1 MDMWFGVEPLLTIL
15 VLSLP
20 IVWIMDWRF
29 SSHEQSANLRSILYQ
44 YLLIMNILIVF
55 QGILGHLQSPSH
67 QYAVFWGVSDSILQA
82 IQYFSNGPEGRLLLV
97 SMFYLIYISIRQKIS
112 PLSSVTIFSF
122 PLIPLIAIG
131 TSAGSFE
138 PVQEAVASSYAPPP
152 TFYPLFA
159 TLAVGILLGEAM
171 YRTTPFFSD
180 SKLIFLETR
189 IPLVL
194 WLIISGIV
202 LYSDSIST
210 LPPSES
216 ALLLILLASTTIIAD
231 IIGGISENSSESKR
245 ETWTSLAFTFFLI
258 GFTFVLLRVFLDE
271 LTLSSIG
278 TLSITSAIG
287 SQIPSVGFDNRNR
300 SSHRGAILGASIGS
314 CLLVIFGSI
323 DGTSVLPLGLLFM
336 IIPISWN
343 IVDRIFGQSKI
354 HRE

>member
-1 MDMWFGVEPLLTIL
+1 MDMWVGVEPLLTIL

-29 SSHEQSANLRSILYQ
+29 SSNEQSSNLRSILFQ
-44 YLLIMNILIVF
+44 YLLFMNVLIVF
-55 QGILGHLQSPSH
+55 QGILGHIQSPSH

-97 SMFYLIYISIRQKIS
+97 SMFYLIYISIREKTSSQI
-112 PLSSVTIFSF
+112 SVTLFSF

-138 PVQEAVASSYAPPP
+138 PVQEAVASSYAPSP

-159 TLAVGILLGEAM
+159 TLAGGILLGEAM
-171 YRTTPFFSD
+171 YRTAPFFSD
-180 SKLIFLETR
+180 SKLNFLETR

-216 ALLLILLASTTIIAD
+216 ALLLILLVSTTIIAD
-231 IIGGISENSSESKR
+231 IIGGISENSPQSKR
-245 ETWTSLAFTFFLI
+245 ETWPSLAFTFFLI
-258 GFTFVLLRVFLDE
+258 GVAFVSIRVFLNE

-287 SQIPSVGFDNRNR
+287 SQIPSIGFDNRNR
-300 SSHRGAILGASIGS
+300 SSHRGAILGASSGS
-314 CLLVIFGSI
+314 CLLVIFGPLERI
-323 DGTSVLPLGLLFM
+323 SVLLLGLLFM

-343 IVDRIFGQSKI
+343 MIDRIFGKSKI
-354 HRE
+354 H